1 MLLRLSDRSTEP
13 LHGQISRQLR
23 ALILAGDLGEDDALP
38 SIRAFARDHRVSVI
52 TVQRAYEDLEQ
63 EGLVHTKR
71 GKGFFVSRLSE
82 HRRGELARKRFVE
95 AISPVIDGAVAEGL
109 NVGEIERIVAEML
122 NKKKKKG

>member
-1 MLLRLSDRSTEP
+1 MLLRLSDRSPEP

-23 ALILAGDLGEDDALP
+23 ARILAGELGENDALP

-71 GKGFFVSRLSE
+71 GKGFFVSRLTDR
-82 HRRGELARKRFVE
+82 RRGELARRRFEE
-95 AISPVIDGAVAEGL
+95 AFKPILEGALAEGL
-109 NVGEIERIVAEML
+109 DVSEIEEIVRYIIERTGDR
-122 NKKKKKG
+122 K